1 MSFNFKY
8 FGSIEI
14 SDLLEKLKELDWNY
28 YQFRQIAHKVHA
40 ETLTVPLLFDEKLQ
54 TIKIHKDF
62 GHFIP
67 ELGKIK
73 IFLSE
78 KLGKGELQSAILI
91 NLPAGK
97 KIKRH
102 IDKAE
107 NFKKYHRIHI
117 PIQTNQKCYFEVD
130 NEIINMKEGE
140 IWEINN
146 DDKYHSVENT
156 GETDRIHLLI
166 DWKVSKK

>member
-1 MSFNFKY
+1 MNFNFKY
-8 FGSIEI
+8 FGLIDI
-14 SDLLEKLKELDWNY
+14 NNWLEKMESLDWNY

-54 TIKIHKDF
+54 SIKIHQDF
-62 GHFIP
+62 GRFIP
-67 ELGKIK
+67 ELEKIK
-73 IFLSE
+73 IILSE

-107 NFKKYHRIHI
+107 IFKKSHRIHI
-117 PIQTNQKCYFEVD
+117 PIQTNPKCFFEVD
-130 NEIINMKEGE
+130 KEIINP
-140 IWEINN
+140 
-146 DDKYHSVENT
+146 
-156 GETDRIHLLI
+156 
-166 DWKVSKK
+166 

>member
-1 MSFNFKY
+1 MTFNFKY
-8 FGSIEI
+8 LGTIDINSF
-14 SDLLEKLKELDWNY
+14 LEKLKDLDWNY

-54 TIKIHKDF
+54 SIKIHQDF
-62 GHFIP
+62 GRFIP
-67 ELGKIK
+67 DLGNIK
-73 IFLSE
+73 PILSE
-78 KLGKGELQSAILI
+78 QLGKGELQSAILI

-107 NFKKYHRIHI
+107 LFKKCHRIHI
-117 PIQTNQKCYFEVD
+117 AIQTNPKCFFEVD
-130 NEIINMKEGE
+130 NEIVNMKEGE

-146 DDKYHSVENT
+146 DNKYHSVENT

-166 DWKVSKK
+166 DWKVA